1 VQQFSVIPKHAEL
14 LAFRVVLST
23 CSSAGML
30 KMLNVPVGHF
40 THIVVDEAAQAEEPL
55 AMIPI
60 LTFADENTNV
70 ILAGDPHQ
78 LRPVIKSSTASKS
91 GLRKSYLERL
101 MDMRGV
107 YGLDTQV
114 GKTIVDLQLNRRSH
128 GAIIAWPNRYLYEDR
143 MRAHGDAAI
152 TDRMLRWDELPMKD
166 FPIIFHGIKG
176 TEKRTRR
183 SPSYYN
189 ILEASIVRDYCVKLT
204 TDPARRI
211 HPDEI
216 GIIAPYRA
224 QVRTIREL
232 LRTVRLARILV
243 GSVEQFQGQE
253 RKVIIMATTRSNEEY
268 HPRKALGFV
277 MNPRRMNVAIT
288 RAQSLLIMI
297 GDPEALGK
305 DDFWRTFINYIRSR
319 KGSKGKEPSWRA
331 DEVVTVPARETIQRS
346 GGVVYG
352 NEFIDGKSDTVYR
365 FYLGDE

>member
-1 VQQFSVIPKHAEL
+1 
-14 LAFRVVLST
+14 
-23 CSSAGML
+23 
-30 KMLNVPVGHF
+30 
-40 THIVVDEAAQAEEPL
+40 
-55 AMIPI
+55 
-60 LTFADENTNV
+60 
-70 ILAGDPHQ
+70 
-78 LRPVIKSSTASKS
+78 
-91 GLRKSYLERL
+91 
-101 MDMRGV
+101 
-107 YGLDTQV
+107 
-114 GKTIVDLQLNRRSH
+114 
-128 GAIIAWPNRYLYEDR
+128 
-143 MRAHGDAAI
+143 
-152 TDRMLRWDELPMKD
+152 
-166 FPIIFHGIKG
+166 
-176 TEKRTRR
+176 
-183 SPSYYN
+183 
-189 ILEASIVRDYCVKLT
+189 
-204 TDPARRI
+204 
-211 HPDEI
+211 
-216 GIIAPYRA
+216 
-224 QVRTIREL
+224 L